1 MSSMK
6 RKEAKEAIHDQ
17 EYNIMKQ
24 LLQDKSITFLSF
36 KHLLVESKQELTDFK
51 LFILNDAYISHRALK
66 QR

>member
-1 MSSMK
+1 MK
-6 RKEAKEAIHDQ
+6 RKEARKAIHDQ

-24 LLQDKSITFLSF
+24 LLQEKSIAFLNF

-51 LFILNDAYISHRALK
+51 LVILNDAYISHRALK